1 MNYNFEYWAMLEPMR
16 YYDKRREDL
25 SDNLKKKYD
34 SMTSNENNEYI
45 ATCKW
50 DGEFMMFIKWDGQ
63 YLIRS
68 RSISKVTGAYGDKT
82 AHLPHLVEEMQYWPD
97 NTVILGEVCWGDF
110 GTVSTDVGTILRC
123 LPAKAVERQ
132 KERKLV
138 VKVFDALAVM
148 GENLLNNPYSDRIAL
163 AHNMINLCNVNGD
176 GYFTMTNICP
186 FDKTPAEFAD
196 EIISQGGEGVVIQ
209 RKDYA
214 YEPGK
219 RAAWKTLKLKQRL
232 PEMEFKVIS
241 SIPATRDYNGKY
253 PETWPYWLI
262 EIERYYPSEIDEFGN
277 EWFTPFKEWEPV
289 ENPSPEERAIGI
301 PVTKPYFYGWHMGV
315 RFEYN
320 GVVCDASSGLTDADR
335 EWLGTTEAQQAIKNG
350 ELYVVIRAMQEAS
363 LGGLRHPVVVRLRTD
378 IK

>member
-1 MNYNFEYWAMLEPMR
+1 MNYNFEYWAMMEPMK
-16 YYDKRREDL
+16 YYDKKRDDL

-34 SMTSNENNEYI
+34 AMINNENNEYI
-45 ATCKW
+45 ATCKY
-50 DGEFMMFIKWDGQ
+50 DGEWTMFIKWDGQ

-68 RSISKVTGAYGDKT
+68 RSLSKVTGAYGDKT

-110 GTVSTDVGTILRC
+110 GSVSTDVGTILRC

-132 KERKLV
+132 KERKLE
-138 VKVFDALAVM
+138 VKVFDCLAWDNEILM
-148 GENLLNNPYSDRIAL
+148 NEPYEYRVAE
-163 AHNMINLCNVNGD
+163 AHNKINLFGN
-176 GYFTMTNICP
+176 YFGMTMICLS
-186 FDKTPAEFAD
+186 DKTPAEFAD

-209 RKDYA
+209 RKDYV

-232 PEMEFKVIS
+232 PEMEFKVVA

-253 PETWPYWLI
+253 PESWPYW
-262 EIERYYPSEIDEFGN
+262 EVEKEVYYPSGDDEFGN
-277 EWFTPFKEWEPV
+277 EWFTLCKEIELV
-289 ENPSPEERAIGI
+289 ESPTEEERSHGW

-320 GVVCDASSGLTDADR
+320 GVMCDASSGLTDADR
-335 EWLGTTEAQQAIKNG
+335 DWLGTIEAQNMIKNG
-350 ELYVVIRAMQEAS
+350 ELYVTIRAMQEAS
-363 LGGLRHPVVVRLRTD
+363 LGGLRHPVIVRLRTD
-378 IK
+378 M